1 MEALRIGIINRTINM
16 LDFQLA
22 QEAGIYA
29 AHGLQVSFD
38 TLAGKESTDA
48 LAAGKLD
55 VVVSIGAAA
64 RAIMTED
71 APLKVALMVHRNA
84 PHWLMAREGIATQA
98 DLRGRL
104 VQAAQP
110 GSEPD
115 LMVRRWLTEGGLDP
129 DRDVTLTYER
139 AHPGWTEDG
148 PSPREDAAIART
160 LEHEVLEA
168 RGFHTLLD
176 LCERYPDTL
185 VHGLVVTEAFVAQ
198 RLPALRALVAA
209 HREVA
214 AWIDEARPEAV
225 AFIQERWKVSPERG
239 QRACRSL
246 NGRFVARLSPVE
258 FGPVLAASARATGK
272 PELAVERL
280 ITTAGVD

>member
-1 MEALRIGIINRTINM
+1 MEPLRIGIINRTINM

-22 QEAGIYA
+22 QEGGIYA
-29 AHGLQVSFD
+29 SHGLDVTFD

-48 LAAGKLD
+48 LQAGKLD

-64 RAIMTED
+64 RAIMKES
-71 APLKVALMVHRNA
+71 APLRVALMVHRNA
-84 PHWLMAREGIATQA
+84 PHWLMARAGIQDQG
-98 DLRGRL
+98 DLRGKL

-115 LMVRRWLTEGGLDP
+115 LMVRRWLSEGGLDP
-129 DRDVTLTYER
+129 DTDVTLTYER

-160 LEHEVLEA
+160 LEQEVLDA
-168 RGFHTLLD
+168 RGYHTLLD

-198 RLPALRALVAA
+198 RRTALRALVEA

-214 AWIDEARPEAV
+214 SWIDQARPEAV
-225 AFIQERWKVSPERG
+225 AFIQQRWKVSPERA

-246 NGRFVARLSPVE
+246 NGRFVARLDPAE
-258 FGPVLAASARATGK
+258 LGPVIGAAAKATGK
-272 PELAVERL
+272 QPLTVERF
-280 ITTAGVD
+280 ITTAGIG

>member
-1 MEALRIGIINRTINM
+1 MESLRIGIINRTINM

-22 QEAGIYA
+22 QKAGIYA
-29 AHGLQVSFD
+29 AHGLEVSFD

-48 LAAGKLD
+48 LVAGKLD

-64 RAIMTED
+64 RAIMNES

-84 PHWLMAREGIATQA
+84 PHWLMAREGIATQD

-115 LMVRRWLTEGGLDP
+115 LMVRRWLAEGGLDP
-129 DRDVTLTYER
+129 ETDVTLTYER

-148 PSPREDAAIART
+148 PAPKEDAAIART
-160 LEHEVLEA
+160 LEQEVLEA

-185 VHGLVVTEAFVAQ
+185 VHGLVVTEAFVEQ
-198 RLPALRALVAA
+198 RREALRALVAA

-225 AFIQERWKVSPERG
+225 AFIQERWSVSTERA

-246 NGRFVARLSPVE
+246 NGRFVARLDPAE
-258 FGPVLAASARATGK
+258 FGPVIAASARATSRE
-272 PELAVERL
+272 PLNVEQL
-280 ITTAGVD
+280 ITTVGVD

>member
-29 AHGLQVSFD
+29 AHGLDVSFD

-48 LAAGKLD
+48 LAAGRLD

-64 RAIMTED
+64 RAIMTEG

-115 LMVRRWLTEGGLDP
+115 LMVRRWLTEDGLDP
-129 DRDVTLTYER
+129 DKDVTLTYER
-139 AHPGWTEDG
+139 AHLGWTEDG

-160 LEHEVLEA
+160 LEQEVLEA

-185 VHGLVVTEAFVAQ
+185 VHGLVVTEALVAQ

-214 AWIDEARPEAV
+214 AWIDEARPQAV
-225 AFIQERWKVSPERG
+225 AFIQERWKVSPERA
-239 QRACRSL
+239 QRACRFL
-246 NGRFVARLSPVE
+246 NGRFVARLNPAE

-272 PELAVERL
+272 PPLAVERL
-280 ITTAGVD
+280 ITTAGVG